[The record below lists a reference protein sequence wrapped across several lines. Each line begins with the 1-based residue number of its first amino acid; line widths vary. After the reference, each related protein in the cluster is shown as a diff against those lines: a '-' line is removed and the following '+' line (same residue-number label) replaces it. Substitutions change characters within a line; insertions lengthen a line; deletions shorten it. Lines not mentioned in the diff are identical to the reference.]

1 MAVRTSTLGPRD
13 LLVAAVMNLLWGLNI
28 IAVKMGVEATTPLVA
43 SVLRMGIVF
52 AMCAHA
58 LRIVPGRMG
67 TVLLLGLLN
76 GAAFMIAVNLSL
88 AVSTNVSALA
98 IASQLGVPFSLLLG
112 VLFLKERIH
121 WPRMAGIAL
130 AMGGVILIVFDPA
143 AAGELPGIAF
153 TALGALIFAIGS
165 LIQRRMAG
173 VRVMTLYAWIGLIG
187 TAALLPLAWLFER
200 ASLQS
205 LPDLRL
211 GGFGWIAF
219 SAIGSTLIGHG
230 SMAWLLQR
238 HPIAT
243 VSPLTLASPIVAVVA
258 ASLFFGTVLTPVMI
272 AGGVVAMAGVAI
284 ITLRSAR
291 GMDEART

>member
-1 MAVRTSTLGPRD
+1 MTRSPSLGPRD
-13 LLVAAVMNLLWGLNI
+13 LMVAALMNLLWGLNI

-43 SVLRMGIVF
+43 STLRMAIVF
-52 AMCAHA
+52 TICAPA
-58 LRIVPGRMG
+58 LRLVPGRMG

-88 AVSTNVSALA
+88 AVSENVSALA

-112 VLFLKERIH
+112 IVFLKERIH

-130 AMGGVILIVFDPA
+130 AFTGVVMLVFDPA
-143 AAGELPGIAF
+143 AANELPGIGF

-165 LIQRRMAG
+165 LSQRRMAG

-187 TAALLPLAWLFER
+187 TLTLLPLAWMFER
-200 ASLQS
+200 ASL
-205 LPDLRL
+205 LAVPDLRL
-211 GGFGWIAF
+211 GGVGWIAF

-238 HPIAT
+238 HPIS
-243 VSPLTLASPIVAVVA
+243 VISPLTLASPIIAVIA

-272 AGGVVAMAGVAI
+272 AGGVVALSGVAV
-284 ITLRSAR
+284 ITIRSAR
-291 GMDEART
+291 QAEQSV